1 MTNTER
7 HERIECLYA
16 HAEREGREINDTE
29 LEEIERLSGEIYD
42 EAQSESLAKSEAWLR
57 SRLPD
62 PQVA

>member
-42 EAQSESLAKSEAWLR
+42 EAQSWVR
-57 SRLPD
+57 NRL